1 MYDYI
6 LTRHASQD
14 HAGDDYPLWMK
25 HAGDCTLYSSG
36 KIAARPKS
44 KAETTDVEQLSN
56 DRDDDSAGPEDE
68 D

>member
-1 MYDYI
+1 MQAKI
-6 LTRHASQD
+6 MRVTTIHCGWSTQAQRHA
-14 HAGDDYPLWMK
+14 WRI
-25 HAGDCTLYSSG
+25 GDCTLYSSG

-56 DRDDDSAGPEDE
+56 DRDDGSAGPEDE